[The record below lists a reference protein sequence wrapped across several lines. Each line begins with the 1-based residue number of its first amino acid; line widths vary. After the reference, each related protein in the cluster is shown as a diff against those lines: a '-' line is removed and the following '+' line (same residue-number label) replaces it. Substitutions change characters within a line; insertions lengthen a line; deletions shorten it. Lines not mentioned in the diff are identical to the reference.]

1 MKIGNNLG
9 PIAPQHDTTTTAAG
23 KKQSAGKSEL
33 SAEPSAELS
42 LSDISSTLHALE
54 SRLVSDQAFD
64 AGKVESIKN
73 AIRSGDFKV
82 NTEVVADRLISSV
95 RDMLGGTKH

>member
-1 MKIGNNLG
+1 MKTGNNLG
-9 PIAPQHDTTTTAAG
+9 GIAPTHDTTTTAAG
-23 KKQSAGKSEL
+23 KKASAAKS
-33 SAEPSAELS
+33 EPSAEIS

-54 SRLVSDQAFD
+54 SRLATDQAFD
-64 AGKVESIKN
+64 SNKVESIKQ

-95 RDMLGGTKH
+95 RDMLGGVKH